1 MCYTVR
7 NDYVIVLL
15 LKACCATIPYSMRC
29 PACNHTD
36 TKVVDTRV
44 NVSGL
49 SIRRRRECEKCT
61 HRFTTGEYM
70 ELLDIVVV
78 KRDGNKEM
86 YSRDKIE
93 VGIRRSLQKRP
104 YTSER
109 FNHLLC
115 VVERDIQGRKQREVT
130 SEQIG
135 EIVMKRLK
143 TFDKIGYIRFASVY
157 RNFSDVDTFAK
168 AAQELVRR
176 RSKKIKKT
184 HSI

>member
-1 MCYTVR
+1 
-7 NDYVIVLL
+7 
-15 LKACCATIPYSMRC
+15 
-29 PACNHTD
+29 
-36 TKVVDTRV
+36 
-44 NVSGL
+44 
-49 SIRRRRECEKCT
+49 
-61 HRFTTGEYM
+61 M